1 MAKVGSKDGIQARER
16 KEDSREAK
24 TKDRT
29 HEHTV
34 HVNRKEREKE
44 CKERVTTVDK
54 LDIQQGCAHTHQKG
68 KEKERE

>member
-1 MAKVGSKDGIQARER
+1 MAKVGSKDGIQARKR

-24 TKDRT
+24 AKDGT
-29 HEHTV
+29 QEHTA
-34 HVNRKEREKE
+34 NINGTAMEKE

-54 LDIQQGCAHTHQKG
+54 SDIQQDCAHTRQKG